1 MIEVN
6 DLRKYFLGNDGN
18 KVWAVNG
25 VTFQAKQGE
34 ILGLLGPN
42 GAGKTTTLRILCTLL
57 KPSGGYARVAGFD
70 VQTQAAQVRRHIGF
84 LSSNTGIYD
93 RMTPRELILYYA
105 KLHELGPHDAQQRVS
120 HLIET
125 LQMGDFADIPGS
137 RLSTG
142 QKQKTSVARA
152 LVHDPEVLIFDEP
165 TLGLDV
171 MVQRTV
177 LQTIRELKDRGKCI
191 ILSTHIFREVE
202 KLCDRVVII
211 HRGQVL
217 ANDTL
222 DQLRLA
228 NQENDLEELFFKL
241 VGTN

>member
-1 MIEVN
+1 MIEVS
-6 DLRKYFLGNDGN
+6 DLRKAFLGAKGE
-18 KVWAVNG
+18 KVWAVDG
-25 VTFQAKQGE
+25 VTFQAQKGE

-57 KPSGGYARVAGFD
+57 KPSGGVARVAGYD
-70 VQTQAAQVRRHIGF
+70 VQTEPEQVRRHIGF
-84 LSSNTGIYD
+84 LSSNTGVYD
-93 RMTPRELILYYA
+93 RMSPRELILYYA
-105 KLHELGPHDAQQRVS
+105 KLHQLNSEDAKARSEQ
-120 HLIET
+120 LIES
-125 LQMGDFADIPGS
+125 LKMEEFADTPGAK
-137 RLSTG
+137 LSTG

-211 HRGQVL
+211 HKGKVL

-222 DQLRLA
+222 DALRNT
-228 NQENDLEELFFKL
+228 NQEKDLEEVFFKL
-241 VGTN
+241 VGSS